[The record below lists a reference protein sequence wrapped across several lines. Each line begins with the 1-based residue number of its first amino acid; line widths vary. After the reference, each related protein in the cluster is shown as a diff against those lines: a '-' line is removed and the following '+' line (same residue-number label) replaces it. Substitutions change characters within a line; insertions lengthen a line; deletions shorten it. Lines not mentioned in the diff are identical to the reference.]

1 MKKNYVWIVEM
12 LCDFRFQRA
21 RWEATVGVALTKAEA
36 QKQRKQWAANS
47 ADKFRVRLYTAVK
60 P

>member
-12 LCDFRFQRA
+12 VRFQRA
-21 RWEATVGVALTKAEA
+21 RWEPTVGVALTKADA
-36 QKQRKQWAANS
+36 QTQRKQWAINS
-47 ADKFRVRLYTAVK
+47 DDKFRVRLYTAVK